1 MSTYSLRSSGI
12 VDRQPLSPFRGS
24 ISKSIP
30 VGTRPSSIPSENN
43 CHNEDKDMNSFLP
56 GLFSGTDG
64 ENPKDWI
71 RNFELFCALKGLQ
84 PEARKAAFA
93 LSLRGI
99 ATRWYDLLDDGTRN
113 DKTRLHEAFISR
125 FSSTSVSQEEK
136 MRRFWT
142 AKQDEKEAVRN
153 FVDRMRTI
161 ASEIDVK
168 DPVLTTA
175 IQSGLKPSIKQHVIR
190 QKPQTVSELLEHALL
205 AESTD
210 FTAENSM
217 TDVTAAIR
225 RLEEK
230 FDKVQIA
237 AMSTDAT
244 RDDHYRRS
252 SSPGHHPYD
261 RRYPSEQEQY
271 AFPQNTLSSP
281 KNNKYTSRGRS
292 PSPFRSSRHSSSPR
306 NSNWQG
312 QQNFVSNHNGSKCY
326 RCLGDHEA
334 QYCSFRTLVCRFC
347 SVRGHIMRA
356 CRQRSSQGAWGNAN
370 NY

>member
-1 MSTYSLRSSGI
+1 MDSF
-12 VDRQPLSPFRGS
+12 VP
-24 ISKSIP
+24 
-30 VGTRPSSIPSENN
+30 GT
-43 CHNEDKDMNSFLP
+43 
-56 GLFSGTDG
+56 FSGLDT
-64 ENPKDWI
+64 ENAKDWL
-71 RNFELFCALKGLQ
+71 RNFDLYCTLKGLKAQ
-84 PEARKAAFA
+84 AELAAFA
-93 LSLRGI
+93 LSMRENASRWLLIVPDDIRSNKKDLYD
-99 ATRWYDLLDDGTRN
+99 AFLTRFT
-113 DKTRLHEAFISR
+113 
-125 FSSTSVSQEEK
+125 SSPQTHSEKMRQFWTARQEEK
-136 MRRFWT
+136 
-142 AKQDEKEAVRN
+142 ESVRN
-153 FVDRMRTI
+153 FIDRMQSI
-161 ASEIDVK
+161 ASDLSIK
-168 DPVLTTA
+168 DPILTTA
-175 IQSGLKPSIKQHVIR
+175 IQSGLKPSIKQHVAR
-190 QKPQTVSELLEHALL
+190 QNPQTVSALLDHALL

-210 FTAENSM
+210 FGTESSM

-244 RDDHYRRS
+244 RDDQYRRS

-261 RRYPSEQEQY
+261 RRYPSEQERY

-281 KNNKYTSRGRS
+281 KDNQYTSRGRS
-292 PSPFRSSRHSSSPR
+292 PSPFRSSRHSSSPG

-312 QQNFVSNHNGSKCY
+312 QNSQQQNFVSNYNGSKCY

-356 CRQRSSQGAWGNAN
+356 CRKRSSQGAWGNAN